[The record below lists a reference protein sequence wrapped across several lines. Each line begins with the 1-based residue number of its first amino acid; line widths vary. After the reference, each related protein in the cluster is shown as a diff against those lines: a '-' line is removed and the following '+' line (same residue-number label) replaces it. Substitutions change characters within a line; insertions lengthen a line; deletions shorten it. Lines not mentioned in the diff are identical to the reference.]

1 MAEEIEMFGVR
12 EVFQLLE
19 DALLSAGW
27 NDIVMAT
34 DHGLFT
40 WKLGRF
46 PDRFV
51 IQRQDGSVVLYRGGI
66 YQRYSS
72 EQWEA
77 VRATFKD

>member
-1 MAEEIEMFGVR
+1 MAEEIEFGVR
-12 EVFQLLE
+12 EVFKLLE

-40 WKLGRF
+40 WKVGRF

-51 IQRQDGSVVLYRGGI
+51 IQRQDGSVVLYRGGT

-77 VRATFKD
+77 LRDTFKD